1 MGGGRLFF
9 IYNTPLISGIRRFVM
24 KKTLKVLGLLAVAA
38 ALFIGCKNN
47 ADEGSGEKNIQEDLF
62 DATELTETATTY
74 EFTDGEWTY
83 RHIVERDDMI
93 DATQIEF
100 TVKDKDLDLS
110 KSVTYIMLQKGT
122 MPDEAT
128 DAQIAAAKK
137 QGYKV
142 DGKEYSL
149 YREYDLVAL
158 NEKANKDADFAKK
171 IEDAMS
177 KESNEAPD
185 PEVMAYIQG
194 MMYLMAL
201 EPGHSVP
208 SGTKTNSEKS
218 KYYCFE
224 EENSSKHGKITEKT
238 YIAKK

>member
-1 MGGGRLFF
+1 
-9 IYNTPLISGIRRFVM
+9 M

-74 EFTDGEWTY
+74 EFADGDWTY
-83 RHIVERDDMI
+83 RHIIERDDMI

-100 TVKDKDLDLS
+100 TVKNEDLDLS
-110 KSVTYIMLQKGT
+110 KSVTYIMLQQGT

-128 DAQIAAAKK
+128 DAQIEAAKK

-142 DGKEYSL
+142 DGKKYSL

-158 NEKANKDADFAKK
+158 AKK
-171 IEDAMS
+171 AESDSAFQKKIADAMS

-201 EPGHSVP
+201 EPGRSVP

>member
-1 MGGGRLFF
+1 
-9 IYNTPLISGIRRFVM
+9 M

-74 EFTDGEWTY
+74 EFADGDWTY
-83 RHIVERDDMI
+83 RHIIERDDMI

-100 TVKDKDLDLS
+100 TVKDKGVDIS
-110 KSVTYIMLQKGT
+110 KSVTYIMLQQGT
-122 MPDEAT
+122 MPEGTPKEQIEA
-128 DAQIAAAKK
+128 AEKK
-137 QGYKV
+137 GYKV
-142 DGKEYSL
+142 DGNKYSL
-149 YREYDLVAL
+149 YKEFDLVAL
-158 NEKANKDADFAKK
+158 DEKANKDADFAKK

-185 PEVMAYIQG
+185 PEVMAYLEG
-194 MMYLMAL
+194 MITLMAL
-201 EPGHSVP
+201 ESGKAP
-208 SGTKTNSEKS
+208 SDTKTNSDKT

-224 EENSSKHGKITEKT
+224 EENSSSHGKITEKT

>member
-1 MGGGRLFF
+1 
-9 IYNTPLISGIRRFVM
+9 M

-74 EFTDGEWTY
+74 EFADGDWTY
-83 RHIVERDDMI
+83 RHIIERDDMI

-100 TVKDKDLDLS
+100 TVKNEDLDLS
-110 KSVTYIMLQKGT
+110 KSVTYIMLQQGT

-128 DAQIAAAKK
+128 DAQIEAAKK

-142 DGKEYSL
+142 DGKKYSL

-158 NEKANKDADFAKK
+158 NKKAETDADFAKK
-171 IEDAMS
+171 IADAMS
-177 KESNEAPD
+177 KDSNEAPD
-185 PEVMAYIQG
+185 PEVMAYMQG

-201 EPGHSVP
+201 EPGRSVP